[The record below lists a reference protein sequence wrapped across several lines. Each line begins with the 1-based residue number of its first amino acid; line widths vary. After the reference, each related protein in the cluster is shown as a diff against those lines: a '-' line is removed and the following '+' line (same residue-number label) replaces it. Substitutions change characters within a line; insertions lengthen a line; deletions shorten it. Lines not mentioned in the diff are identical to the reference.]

1 MTPSRTCS
9 ILISP
14 IRFERSQLIS
24 SGSLGPYVEL
34 GVTLGAL
41 VQASLLDLGGAVEAA
56 RGSAKEGLAGEGPA
70 GGHSSN

>member
-9 ILISP
+9 SIISP
-14 IRFERSQLIS
+14 IRFQRSQLIS
-24 SGSLGPYVEL
+24 IGSLGPYVEL

-41 VQASLLDLGGAVEAA
+41 VEASLLNLGAVEAA